1 MKNNEVRKHMVLI
14 KEHEDALCVY
24 RVLDITEEQV
34 LVIDCIKKNM
44 PVWRN
49 FEFFN
54 DFTELQQDAEVE
66 IFKTFENMDVE
77 ERRIAYQRY
86 NMISGIIPFISNE
99 KMRAEA
105 INKIAETNGI
115 TKQTV
120 RKYLCEYLVTMDV
133 KSLVPKKQRDLK
145 RTLTNDEKNIRKSL
159 NKWYYTTKKRTLK
172 SVYNLMLKNFYCN
185 AEGILVENYPSYY
198 QFRYFYRKYNKKQT
212 EYISRNGLSYYQ
224 RNQRPLIGDGVQS
237 FAHVIGVGMLDST
250 VCDIYLV
257 NDAGLIVGRPFLT
270 FCVDAY
276 SGLICGYS
284 LSWEGGIYSL
294 RDLMLNVITDKVE
307 HCKRFGI
314 EISEDDWSCHQL
326 PLKLITDMGS
336 EYKGSNFEQI
346 TDLGVE
352 IVNLQSYRAEQ
363 KSKVEKSFDV
373 IQGYFKSHLKGKGVI
388 ETDFQERG
396 VHDYRKDACLTM
408 HEFEKIILHCIIFYN
423 SKRVIESFPFTDEM
437 LEAEVK
443 PIPSYI
449 WNWGCKEQGTN
460 LIDISK
466 EELIKTLLPRTTGKF
481 NRFGL
486 YVNGMHYHN
495 KLYKEEYLRGNE
507 CIIAFDSDSTNR
519 VWVIENGA
527 YIQFDLIERRFKD
540 KTLDNVQSM
549 KNKQKDLVRRE
560 QKEKI
565 QAEVDLIRHI
575 ENIAE
580 SVSNNIKPSIKNIR
594 NNRNREQIK
603 EHKHHVKEVMNNV
616 QE

>member
-1 MKNNEVRKHMVLI
+1 MKNNEIKKYMILI
-14 KEHEDALCVY
+14 KEQEDTRCIY
-24 RVLDITEEQV
+24 RVLDIAEERV

-49 FEFFN
+49 VEFFI
-54 DFTELQQDAEVE
+54 DFIELTQNLE
-66 IFKTFENMDVE
+66 IDVLNTFDDMNAE
-77 ERRIAYQRY
+77 ERKIAYQRY
-86 NMISGIIPFISNE
+86 NIISGIIPFTANE
-99 KMRAEA
+99 KIRAEA
-105 INKIAETNGI
+105 INKIAELNGI

-120 RKYLCEYLVTMDV
+120 RKYLCEYLASMDV
-133 KSLVPKKQRDLK
+133 KSLVPKKQRDFK
-145 RTLTNDEKNIRKSL
+145 RPLTKDEKNIRKSL
-159 NKWYYTTKKRTLK
+159 NKWYYNTKKRTLK
-172 SVYNLMLKNFYCN
+172 SVYNLMLKNFYCDI
-185 AEGILVENYPSYY
+185 EGILLENYPSYY

-224 RNQRPLIGDGVQS
+224 RNQRPLTGDGVQA
-237 FAHVIGVGMLDST
+237 FAPTIGTGMLDST

-257 NDAGLIVGRPFLT
+257 NDAGLIVGRPILT

-284 LSWEGGIYSL
+284 LSFEGGIYSL
-294 RDLMLNVITDKVE
+294 RDLMLNVITNKVE
-307 HCKRFGI
+307 HCKKFGI
-314 EISEDDWSCHQL
+314 EIIEDDWSCHQL
-326 PLKLITDMGS
+326 PLRLITDMGS

-373 IQGYFKSHLKGKGVI
+373 IQGYFKAQLKGKGVI

-408 HEFEKIILHCIIFYN
+408 YEFEKIILHCIIFYN
-423 SKRVIESFPFTDEM
+423 SRRVIESFPFTDEM
-437 LEAEVK
+437 LKVEVK
-443 PIPSYI
+443 PIPSHI
-449 WNWGCKEQGTN
+449 WNWGCEQQGAN
-460 LIDISK
+460 LIDVSK
-466 EELIKTLLPRTTGKF
+466 EELIKILLPRTLGKF
-481 NRFGL
+481 SRFGL
-486 YVNGMHYHN
+486 SVNGLHYHN

-507 CIIAFDSDSTNR
+507 CDVAFDPDSSNR
-519 VWVIENGA
+519 VWVIQNGM
-527 YIQFDLIERRFKD
+527 YIQFDLIESRFKD

-549 KNKQKDLVRRE
+549 KNKQKDLVKRE
-560 QKEKI
+560 QKEKT

-580 SVSNNIKPSIKNIR
+580 SASNNIKPSIKNIR
-594 NNRNREQIK
+594 NNRKREQIK

>member
-1 MKNNEVRKHMVLI
+1 MEKNEIRKYMILTKENESARYI
-14 KEHEDALCVY
+14 Y
-24 RVLDITEEQV
+24 RVLDMAEEV

-44 PVWRN
+44 PVWKS
-49 FEFFN
+49 FDFFN
-54 DFTELQQDAEVE
+54 DFIELQEEVMRDV
-66 IFKTFENMDVE
+66 FNTLENMDAE
-77 ERRIAYQRY
+77 ECKTAYQRY
-86 NMISGIIPFISNE
+86 NMIYGIIPFIANE
-99 KMRAEA
+99 EMRAEA
-105 INKIAETNGI
+105 INKIAESNGI

-120 RKYLCEYLVTMDV
+120 RKYLCEYLATMDV
-133 KSLVPKKQRDLK
+133 KSLVPKKQRDSK
-145 RTLTNDEKNIRKSL
+145 RPLTKDEKNIRKSL

-172 SVYNLMLKNFYCN
+172 SVYNLMLKNFYCDT
-185 AEGILVENYPSYY
+185 EGRLLENYPSYY

-224 RNQRPLIGDGVQS
+224 RNQRPLIGDGVQA
-237 FAHVIGVGMLDST
+237 FAPTVGTGMLDST

-257 NDAGLIVGRPFLT
+257 NEAGSIVGRPILT
-270 FCVDAY
+270 FCVDAF

-294 RDLMLNVITDKVE
+294 RDLMLNVISDKVE
-307 HCKRFGI
+307 HCRKFGI
-314 EISEDDWSCHQL
+314 EIKKEDWSCHKL

-352 IVNLQSYRAEQ
+352 LINLQSYRAEQ

-373 IQGYFKSHLKGKGVI
+373 IQGYFKSQLKGKGVI

-408 HEFEKIILHCIIFYN
+408 YEFEKIILHCIIFYN
-423 SKRVIESFPFTDEM
+423 SKRVIESFPFTNAM

-449 WNWGCKEQGTN
+449 WNWGCKQPGDN
-460 LIDISK
+460 LIEVSK
-466 EELIKTLLPRTTGKF
+466 EELIKTLLPRTLGKF
-481 NRFGL
+481 SRFGL
-486 YVNGMHYHN
+486 SVNGLHYHN
-495 KLYKEEYLRGNE
+495 KLYKEEYLRGSE
-507 CIIAFDSDSTNR
+507 CQVAFDPDSSNR
-519 VWVIENGA
+519 VWVIKNGA
-527 YIQFDLIERRFKD
+527 YIQFDLIESRFKN
-540 KTLDNVQSM
+540 KTLDTVQSM
-549 KNKQKDLVRRE
+549 KNKQKELVKRE

-580 SVSNNIKPSIKNIR
+580 SVSNNIKPSIRNIR
-594 NNRNREQIK
+594 NNRKREQIK
-603 EHKHHVKEVMNNV
+603 EHKHHVKEVMKNV